1 MTNEEIQSKMNFI
14 IEHQAQF
21 AADIEMLKEAHTRGE
36 ERMTKIEDVVL
47 RLANLTENNVNALNE
62 KMAELAASQ
71 TNFNE
76 KMSVLGERMTALA
89 DSQMHTD
96 KRLDALIDIIRQER
110 NGKRNS

>member
-1 MTNEEIQSKMNFI
+1 MTNDEIQGKMNFI

-47 RLANLTENNVNALNE
+47 RLANLTESNVNALNH

-71 TNFNE
+71 IKLNE
-76 KMSVLGERMTALA
+76 KMAALA
-89 DSQMHTD
+89 DSQTHTD

-110 NGKRNS
+110 KGGDR